1 MGDRDGDRGRSVS
14 SPPPPLAI
22 NWQSTGHTD
31 GNQRHRVAIKGHTDG
46 NQRHRVAIKGHT
58 DGNQRHRVAI
68 KGHINSPSTSE
79 SVPFTLIVENVG
91 WFQVAM
97 EQRRLACMQVRAARD
112 DVEQRRE

>member
-1 MGDRDGDRGRSVS
+1 MEIGVEIVIEVAWEIAWEIGGDRGRSVS

-22 NWQSTGHTD
+22 SWQST
-31 GNQRHRVAIKGHTDG
+31 
-46 NQRHRVAIKGHT
+46 GHT

-68 KGHINSPSTSE
+68 KGHINSPSTSD